1 MEKST
6 IPRRSIS
13 VMLLKTLLLVSIIGA
28 MQKYFD
34 VKETWY
40 NFVFYYIIIPLAFSY
55 IDNLLWKRKL
65 RRLQQAQNPTPENW
79 PLQPDSH

>member
-1 MEKST
+1 MGKST

-13 VMLLKTLLLVSIIGA
+13 MILLKSLLLISIIGA
-28 MQKYFD
+28 IQKYFD

-40 NFVFYYIIIPLAFSY
+40 NFVFYYLIIPLAFSY

-65 RRLQQAQNPTPENW
+65 RRLQQVQNPTQEHQ

>member
-6 IPRRSIS
+6 APRRSFSIL
-13 VMLLKTLLLVSIIGA
+13 LLKILLLVSIIGA
-28 MQKYFD
+28 IQKYFD

-40 NFVFYYIIIPLAFSY
+40 NFVFYFILLPLAFSY

-65 RRLQQAQNPTPENW
+65 RRLEQAQNQMADHQ
-79 PLQPDSH
+79 PLKPDRQ